1 VYRQV
6 ISAVGEDGQQPPV
19 QGPGSLTGLTLPS
32 DQSYLTSATE
42 QYTATYDAAQAKQI
56 LTKAGWK
63 MGSNGFFELGGKPL
77 AFSIEDPSAYTDFIT
92 DDQIMS
98 AELKKVGMD
107 VTVTGTSVQKW
118 TTDLNDGTF
127 QSIAHWGNSGPTPY
141 YLYNNWLNS
150 TLTAPVGKPASGD
163 YERFNSPQAD
173 KFLAEYASSDSST
186 TQDAAIAGIEKIV
199 ATQLPVIPLFYG
211 VAWDEYHTNKFT
223 GWPTPTNPYAPG
235 EPTGPFNEI
244 TVLHLKPVS

>member
-1 VYRQV
+1 
-6 ISAVGEDGQQPPV
+6 V

-127 QSIAHWGNSGPTPY
+127 QSIAHWWK
-141 YLYNNWLNS
+141 LRAHAL
-150 TLTAPVGKPASGD
+150 LPV
-163 YERFNSPQAD
+163 QQ
-173 KFLAEYASSDSST
+173 LAEQRAHRSRWQAS
-186 TQDAAIAGIEKIV
+186 QR
-199 ATQLPVIPLFYG
+199 
-211 VAWDEYHTNKFT
+211 
-223 GWPTPTNPYAPG
+223 
-235 EPTGPFNEI
+235 
-244 TVLHLKPVS
+244 